1 MDEVRPDLAILTR
14 RLSEAPSEVL
24 GDVPAPI
31 VAAVLSDLLRD
42 LGGVGLSARSAS
54 ALVPGDATPES
65 HNRRCWL
72 LIGAWLLRDD
82 SLRALAPPSE
92 QAASQAQAWLLGELR
107 ALADVLEARQVL
119 ADPDRREE
127 VARRALRA
135 LGLRP
140 RGESGPQAEDRLKT
154 LDSIERQRVILEARR
169 TQERARKI
177 REEMARKAAEEAA
190 AARYGRE

>member
-1 MDEVRPDLAILTR
+1 MDEASPDLAILTR
-14 RLSEAPSEVL
+14 RLAEAPPEAL

-42 LGGVGLSARSAS
+42 WGGAGLSARNAT
-54 ALVPGDATPES
+54 ALVPVEATPAS
-65 HNRRCWL
+65 RNRRCWL

-82 SLRALAPPSE
+82 SLRAFSPPSE
-92 QAASQAQAWLLGELR
+92 AVASQAHGWLASELQ
-107 ALADVLEARQVL
+107 ALAEVLDARQAL
-119 ADPDRREE
+119 GDADRREE

-135 LGLRP
+135 LGLRS
-140 RGESGPQAEDRLKT
+140 RGETKPQAEDRLKT